1 MQEYLEAVRRRVCSV
16 CIDGV
21 FEDQHKFVRCGLPA
35 DRTCPIELYLPQVVD
50 LVESIDSPRM
60 DDYVKILRDKV
71 CSMCEQTK
79 EGVCELRLKAD
90 CALDRYFMLVAE
102 AIEEVQK
109 QRGNLSQKKSE
120 NSSNQRQDD
129 WFIPTPW

>member
-1 MQEYLEAVRRRVCSV
+1 MQPYLEAIRRRVGSV

-21 FEDQHKFVRCGLPA
+21 FENEPKFVRCGLPA
-35 DRTCPIELYLPQVVD
+35 DQTCPIEMYLPRVVEV
-50 LVESIDSPRM
+50 VESIESSRIE
-60 DDYVKILRDKV
+60 DYVAIVRDKV
-71 CSMCEQTK
+71 CASCQQNE
-79 EGVCELRLKAD
+79 EGVCDLRLKAD

-109 QRGNLSQKKSE
+109 QAP
-120 NSSNQRQDD
+120 NSTNKRADD